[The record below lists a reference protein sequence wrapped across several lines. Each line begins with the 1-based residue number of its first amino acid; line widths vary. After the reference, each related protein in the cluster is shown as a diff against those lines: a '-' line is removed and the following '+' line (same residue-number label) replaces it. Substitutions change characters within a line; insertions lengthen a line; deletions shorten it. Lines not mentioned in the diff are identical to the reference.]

1 MKIRVREKGGVSILD
16 LEGNL
21 DINASNFIEEI
32 GWTVMHKSKD
42 ILCNFEGVN
51 LVDYVGVS
59 VIAVACKNVL
69 NRKGRIKVYGVPSH
83 IRKIFTIVGL
93 DKVFEHYETEEQ
105 ALHAFKEEEII
116 SEIMEKKLRR
126 RFKRVMLRG
135 TIEYRQKGSI
145 EPFYEG
151 IFLNVSGVGAFVVTE
166 KTFPKGEILSVR
178 LHLMPKPGIIELEA
192 KVAWLAGKEMIAL
205 ESPAMGLSFYD
216 IDPQIQKV
224 IVEFVDKNFAAAYDV
239 DPRD

>member
-1 MKIRVREKGGVSILD
+1 MKIRVREKDGVSILD

-32 GWTVMHKSKD
+32 GWSLMHKSKD
-42 ILCNFEGVN
+42 ILCNFEEVN
-51 LVDYVGVS
+51 LIDYVGVS

-69 NRKGRIKVYGVPSH
+69 NHKGRIKIYGAPSH
-83 IRKIFTIVGL
+83 IRKIFAVVGL
-93 DKVFEHYETEEQ
+93 DKVFEYYVTEEE

-135 TIEYRQKGSI
+135 TIEYRPKGSS

-151 IFLNVSGVGAFVVTE
+151 KFLNLSGVGAFVIGE
-166 KTFPKGEILSVR
+166 KTFPVQELLSIR
-178 LHLMPKPGIIELEA
+178 LHLMPKPGIIEVEA
-192 KVAWLAGKEMIAL
+192 KVAWVAGREMIAL
-205 ESPAMGLSFYD
+205 ESPAMGLAFYD
-216 IDPQIQKV
+216 IDPQTQKT
-224 IVEFVDKNFAAAYDV
+224 IVEYVEKNFAESV
-239 DPRD
+239 E